1 MYFFLI
7 SNLNKP
13 ISINWLL
20 FYKNFYFP
28 WHKLSIKTPRIT
40 ALFPYKRGNPC
51 ICCPS
56 AQSGSMSAEEFHS
69 ALQEATNF
77 PLRGFVL
84 PYLKHTLPA
93 LQRDLSAAA
102 RAGNQVSTKKKSNK
116 ALMKLP
122 LSNTRTLCYV
132 LCIGELQR
140 KSLSAMYV

>member
-1 MYFFLI
+1 MYVLTLYKRKDRKLSRKILAFVFVNKTFICIFFLI

-51 ICCPS
+51 IFYPS

-102 RAGNQVSTKKKSNK
+102 RADNQVSTKKNQTK
-116 ALMKLP
+116 
-122 LSNTRTLCYV
+122 R
-132 LCIGELQR
+132 
-140 KSLSAMYV
+140 